1 MFLNPGVV
9 DVFHV
14 SAQNSLLP
22 PPNNFYHAHNTCT
35 HSFCHI
41 PFELCFTLCII
52 YLDEKEFLCMRVWNP
67 LIGFEL
73 DSQREVE

>member
-14 SAQNSLLP
+14 SVQNAHP
-22 PPNNFYHAHNTCT
+22 HPNSFYHAHST

-41 PFELCFTLCII
+41 LFELCFTLCII
-52 YLDEKEFLCMRVWNP
+52 YLDEKEFPCMRVWNP